1 MGSFF
6 SPLRFSDL
14 CSGQLTL
21 HEVGSRLQPPHDLA
35 PLGAVH
41 AAVLRV
47 PDVGNARLVCENT
60 DTNTLFR
67 KRKRCYYND
76 LEADVKTLNQ
86 QMKLYTHQRSEEEKK
101 KGNCLV
107 VGNSTNKDQEGEKV
121 GQKDGL
127 EDFSS
132 QKY

>member
-1 MGSFF
+1 MGLF
-6 SPLRFSDL
+6 SPPVRFSDL

-60 DTNTLFR
+60 LFR

-76 LEADVKTLNQ
+76 LEADVKTPNQ

-101 KGNCLV
+101 KRETVLLLEIAQTKTRKEKKWDKKTDWRTFLV
-107 VGNSTNKDQEGEKV
+107 RNIN
-121 GQKDGL
+121 
-127 EDFSS
+127 
-132 QKY
+132 